1 MHDRI
6 ESRLFDAVLLVLAS
20 AGCAPAPTPAKTTT
34 VTHSDGGQ
42 EVRLTNPA
50 DVETICKNFKER
62 TRVDPSEATDE
73 AMGQWER
80 AVWNPHLGVAQCS
93 IVRDTISGNVEV
105 MHTPTCC
112 PQGMPPGH
120 QCPGP
125 TKVTVPGTAYLMQ
138 QVDVRPDGSV
148 VKSVVGWAK
157 VPTHSEP
164 RHNCGRRPAGV
175 FAGACSEPG
184 DLGAELAAMAELE
197 AVSVPAFDRLARE
210 LAAHGAP
217 ADLVRRARI
226 AMGDEVRHARM
237 MTELAAQFGGTP
249 RAIEVP
255 ALPIRAL
262 DEIGRENAA
271 EGCVREAYGA
281 LVATYQGETAAPA
294 LREVFRA
301 IARDEREHAALA
313 EDVDRWIGERL
324 DATAREDLMNARA
337 SARIDVRASLE
348 STAACETLGIPGGA
362 RAVALFDAYFA

>member
-1 MHDRI
+1 VWRNCEQDTQDQDTQDQDTRRSGHAAI
-6 ESRLFDAVLLVLAS
+6 
-20 AGCAPAPTPAKTTT
+20 
-34 VTHSDGGQ
+34 
-42 EVRLTNPA
+42 
-50 DVETICKNFKER
+50 R
-62 TRVDPSEATDE
+62 TRSEQDRDHAASRE
-73 AMGQWER
+73 
-80 AVWNPHLGVAQCS
+80 
-93 IVRDTISGNVEV
+93 RDTQRAG
-105 MHTPTCC
+105 
-112 PQGMPPGH
+112 QG
-120 QCPGP
+120 
-125 TKVTVPGTAYLMQ
+125 ARAS
-138 QVDVRPDGSV
+138 DR
-148 VKSVVGWAK
+148 
-157 VPTHSEP
+157 
-164 RHNCGRRPAGV
+164 GV
-175 FAGACSEPG
+175 
-184 DLGAELAAMAELE
+184 
-197 AVSVPAFDRLARE
+197 VSVPAFERLAR
-210 LAAHGAP
+210 
-217 ADLVRRARI
+217 DRRARI

-337 SARIDVRASLE
+337 SARIDVRASLV